1 MGLLVCQHILLFHI
15 LHCWWYSVIY
25 KPLPQ
30 KLAQDKKYKEIGAYG
45 NQCPFLCYFLYY
57 YLVMESWSIHSILW
71 VLARS
76 RKLVYYLWIIE
87 ADPYLYG
94 SFWFLV
100 LCYPSPITSWLV
112 HEACSCSSS
121 CIFEIIQQFYEP
133 SAFAQDAVHPFE
145 AILQGPMGHF
155 FVTLIYPM
163 NPLLIS
169 ALGYLTSIYA
179 LMAHD
184 ARQLDFND
192 HVKHHHYRNC
202 NYGLYWGLCDYI
214 FGTRYSK

>member
-1 MGLLVCQHILLFHI
+1 MGLLVCEHLLLFYI
-15 LHCWWYSVIY
+15 LHCWWTSWIY
-25 KPLPQ
+25 KPIPQ
-30 KLAQDKKYKEIGAYG
+30 KLVKDEKYEEIVTYG
-45 NQCPFLCYFLYY
+45 NKCSLLCHFIYCC
-57 YLVMESWSIHSILW
+57 LVMESWSTHSLLW
-71 VLARS
+71 ILARS
-76 RKLVYYLWIIE
+76 RKLVYSLWIIE
-87 ADPYLYG
+87 ADSYLFDC
-94 SFWFLV
+94 FWFLV
-100 LCYPSPITSWLV
+100 LCHSSSPPSWLV
-112 HEACSCSSS
+112 YEACSCSSS
-121 CIFEIIQQFYEP
+121 RTFAIIQQFYEP

-192 HVKHHHYRNC
+192 HVKHHHYRTC